1 METVTMD
8 LQLLHIFRNTP
19 LGRELLLQSAY
30 FCHTL
35 GVLPVIYI
43 PQYIKFLMYF
53 ENDVVQVDLD
63 SSYLRSPSTA
73 REHVAET
80 IRRQDLPE
88 PKFLEPKNFTAS
100 TLPDIPVN
108 FDFMCC
114 PRTVSDLSSKIG
126 LGYIGPR
133 VRRIIHS
140 ARFPVLIGC
149 SVYKPWKSISVFFG
163 GSANAVKAVRLG
175 FRLARL
181 TGFPLDVFTQEGK
194 RDRKYYEDVMEKE
207 NLKAEMD
214 KYARQWRV
222 YDSGDFID
230 NLYDVPHD
238 ALVIAGAYGHGVIKE
253 VLFGSTL
260 EKIQTHL
267 PNTLLIVGPN
277 YRAAMQG

>member
-1 METVTMD
+1 MD

-30 FCHTL
+30 FCKTL
-35 GVLPVIYI
+35 GVLPVIYV
-43 PQYIKFLMYF
+43 PRHLKFLMYF

-63 SSYLRSPSTA
+63 GSYLRAPDTA
-73 REHVAET
+73 RAHAAEVV
-80 IRRQDLPE
+80 RSHGLPE

-100 TLPDIPVN
+100 TLPDLPVN
-108 FDFMCC
+108 FDFMSC
-114 PRTVSDLSSKIG
+114 PRTISDLSSKIG

-133 VRRIIHS
+133 VRRIIRS

-149 SVYKPWKSISVFFG
+149 SAYKPWQSITVFFG
-163 GSANAVKAVRLG
+163 GSSNAIKALRLG

-194 RDRKYYEDVMEKE
+194 RERQYYEGVIEKE
-207 NLKAEMD
+207 NLGPEMEQ
-214 KYARQWRV
+214 YVRRWQI

-230 NLYDVPHD
+230 NMYDVPHE
-238 ALVIAGAYGHGVIKE
+238 ALVVAGAYGHGVIKD

-260 EKIQTHL
+260 EKIQAHL
-267 PNTLLIVGPN
+267 PNSLLIVGPN
-277 YRAAMQG
+277 YRAAMGS